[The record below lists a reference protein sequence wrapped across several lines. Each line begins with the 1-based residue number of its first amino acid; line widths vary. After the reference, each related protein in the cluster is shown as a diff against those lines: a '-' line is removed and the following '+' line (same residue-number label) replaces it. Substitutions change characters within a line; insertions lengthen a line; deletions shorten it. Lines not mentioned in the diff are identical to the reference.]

1 MLEVVFGDGAA
12 GSMSAAIGW
21 TEPVLTASCSVISIT
36 KRTGPELSRA
46 ELRREQ
52 AEAEERRR
60 REQRSWAEAVPLE
73 GSDRD
78 IFSFDLLL
86 STGAIDEDG
95 VGPARKSVLCA
106 LYPEWADQMEKR
118 AEEGQRNLSVL
129 LERAEKGES
138 IRVWSS
144 SNPDDA
150 CGLYW
155 LMDQLRPVGLEKPD
169 ITIVRLPVFQEMP
182 DGTVVQYAGWGE
194 VEPYQFGRLA
204 LLGEKLPVN
213 AMRVMADHWKQL
225 RQENAP
231 LRAVLNGRVVSA
243 PESLY
248 DPYILRE
255 IAVQEREFKGAMVVG
270 SVLGNYQLGIG
281 DGWVAR
287 RMEQFIRDGLIE
299 PVTPAEKD
307 RPSYHRIFR
316 KCGSVS

>member
-1 MLEVVFGDGAA
+1 MLEVVFGDSAA

-21 TEPVLTASCSVISIT
+21 TKPILTASASVISIT
-36 KRTGPELSRA
+36 KRAGPELSRA
-46 ELRREQ
+46 KIRKEQ
-52 AEAEERRR
+52 AEAEKRRMQ
-60 REQRSWAEAVPLE
+60 EQRSWAEAVPLE

-86 STGAIDEDG
+86 SAGAIDEDG
-95 VGPARKSVLCA
+95 IGPVRKSVLCA
-106 LYPEWADQMEKR
+106 LYPEWADQMEKTV
-118 AEEGQRNLSVL
+118 EEGQKNVSVL
-129 LERAEKGES
+129 LERAGKGEPV
-138 IRVWSS
+138 RVWSS
-144 SNPDDA
+144 NNPDDA

-155 LMDQLRPVGLEKPD
+155 LMEQLRPIGFEKLD
-169 ITIVRLPVFQEMP
+169 ITLVRLPEFQERP

-194 VEPYQFGRLA
+194 VEPYQFGRMA

-213 AMRVMADHWKQL
+213 AMRMMADRWKQL
-225 RQENAP
+225 QQENAP
-231 LRAVLNGRVVSA
+231 LRAVLNGRLVST
-243 PESLY
+243 PEALY

-255 IAVQEREFKGAMVVG
+255 IALQDREFKGAMVVG
-270 SVLGNYQLGIG
+270 NVLGKYQLGIG

-307 RPSYHRIFR
+307 SPSYRRIFR